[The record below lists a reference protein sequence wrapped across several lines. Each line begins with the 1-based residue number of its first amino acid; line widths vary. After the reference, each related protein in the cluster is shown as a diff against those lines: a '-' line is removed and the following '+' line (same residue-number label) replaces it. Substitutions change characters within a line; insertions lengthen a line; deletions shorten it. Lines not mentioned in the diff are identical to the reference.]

1 MDSCAAEGSPLADRT
16 WRLGNLYWIK
26 DKEGRRIRFTPN
38 WAQQR
43 SYDRLAHNNL
53 ELKVRQLGITTGYC
67 MLWLDTCLFNRDVS
81 VGVIAHTKEDAKV
94 IFRDKIKFAYDNLPP
109 ELRAAVP
116 AVKETESEMIFANG
130 SSIRVGLTFR
140 SGTVQVLHVTEYG
153 YICAHYPRRA
163 QEIRTGAF
171 EAVPKGGI
179 KVIESTARGR
189 AGHFYELCR
198 QAQQRRAD
206 APLLH
211 GDWRFSFLPWW
222 EHPEYSVE
230 EPAFVFTEAELRYFH
245 DTEARIGQ
253 ALTRGQRCWYARK
266 WRDQGDDVRSEYPST
281 PEEAFQQS
289 TEGAYY
295 GPLLLEAYRAGRVG
309 EVPYDR
315 GLQVETWWD
324 LGVDDSTA
332 IWFLQ
337 RHGLQLRVVD
347 YYENSGEGLAHY
359 RGVLEQRAKQHG
371 IVYSRHVGPHDL
383 KVRELGNDAKSR
395 LQAAAELGMRFDV
408 APQLKVA
415 DGIEAVRRLLP
426 QCWFD
431 ESRTAEGR
439 KALEHYRKEWD
450 AVRGCW
456 KDQPLHDWSSH
467 AADAF
472 RTGAVA
478 GDARADTR
486 DTKAREIQPMRWR

>member
-1 MDSCAAEGSPLADRT
+1 MDSCAEPSPLTDRA
-16 WRLGNLYWIK
+16 WRLRNLYWIK
-26 DKEGRRIRFTPN
+26 DKDGRRIRFVPN

-43 SYDRLAHNNL
+43 AFDSLSSNNL

-67 MLWLDTCLFNRDVS
+67 MLWLDTCLFSPDVA

-94 IFRDKIKFAYDNLPP
+94 IFRDKIKFAYDNLPAD
-109 ELRAAVP
+109 LRAAVP
-116 AVKETESEMIFANG
+116 AVKQTESEIIFGNG

-171 EAVPKGGI
+171 EAVPKSGI
-179 KVIESTARGR
+179 KIIESTARGR
-189 AGHFYELCR
+189 AGHFYDLCR
-198 QAQQRRAD
+198 LAQQRRSD
-206 APLLH
+206 APLQH

-222 EHPEYSVE
+222 EHPEYSID
-230 EPAFVFTEAELRYFH
+230 EPAFVFTEAELRHFT
-245 DTEARIGQ
+245 DTETLIGRQ
-253 ALTRGQRCWYARK
+253 LSRGQRCWYARK
-266 WRDQGDDVRSEYPST
+266 WRDQGDDVRAEYPST

-295 GPLLLEAYRAGRVG
+295 GSPLLEAYRAGRVC
-309 EVPYDR
+309 ELPWDR
-315 GLQVETWWD
+315 GLEVETWWD

-337 RHGLQLRVVD
+337 RQGQQLRVVD
-347 YYENSGEGLAHY
+347 YYENSGEGLSHY
-359 RGVLEQRAKQHG
+359 RGILEQRAQQHG
-371 IVYSRHVGPHDL
+371 IVYSRHIGPHDL

-395 LQAAAELGMRFDV
+395 LQAAAELGIRFEV
-408 APQLKVA
+408 APMLKVA

-426 QCWFD
+426 HCWFD
-431 ESRTAEGR
+431 ESRTAPGR

-472 RTGAVA
+472 RVGAVA
-478 GDARADTR
+478 GDARLNTR
-486 DTKAREIQPMRWR
+486 NTRARPIQPARWR

>member
-1 MDSCAAEGSPLADRT
+1 MDSCAAEGSPLADRA

-43 SYDRLAHNNL
+43 AYERLAHNNL

-67 MLWLDTCLFNRDVS
+67 MLWLDTCLFNRDVA

-109 ELRAAVP
+109 ELRSAVP
-116 AVKETESEMIFANG
+116 AIKETESEIIFANG
-130 SSIRVGLTFR
+130 SCIRVGLTFR

-198 QAQQRRAD
+198 QAQQRRDD

-230 EPAFVFTEAELRYFH
+230 EPGFVFTEAELRYLH
-245 DTEARIGQ
+245 DTEARIGR
-253 ALTRGQRCWYARK
+253 ALSRAQRCWYARK

-315 GLQVETWWD
+315 SLQVETWWD

-359 RGVLEQRAKQHG
+359 RGVLEQRAQRHG

-395 LQAAAELGMRFDV
+395 LQAAAELGIRFDV
-408 APQLKVA
+408 APQLRVA

-426 QCWFD
+426 LCWFD

-450 AVRGCW
+450 ATRGCW
-456 KDQPLHDWSSH
+456 KDQPLHDWASH

-472 RTGAVA
+472 RTGAVS
-478 GDARADTR
+478 GDARSDLRNTQ
-486 DTKAREIQPMRWR
+486 AREIQQARWR

>member
-1 MDSCAAEGSPLADRT
+1 MDSSAAEVSPLADRA
-16 WRLGNLYWIK
+16 WRLSNLYWIK
-26 DKEGRRIRFTPN
+26 DKEGKRIRFAPN

-43 SYDRLAHNNL
+43 AYGHLAHNNL

-81 VGVIAHTKEDAKV
+81 AGVIAHTKEDAKV

-116 AVKETESEMIFANG
+116 TVKETESEMIFANG
-130 SSIRVGLTFR
+130 SSLRVGLTFR
-140 SGTVQVLHVTEYG
+140 SGTVQILHVTEYG

-171 EAVPKGGI
+171 EAVPRGGI

-206 APLLH
+206 ASLLH

-245 DTEARIGQ
+245 DTEARIGR

-295 GPLLLEAYRAGRVG
+295 GPLLLEAYRAGRVC
-309 EVPYDR
+309 EVPWDR
-315 GLQVETWWD
+315 SLQVETWWD

-337 RHGLQLRVVD
+337 RQGLQLRVVD

-359 RGVLEQRAKQHG
+359 RGVLEQRARQHG

-383 KVRELGNDAKSR
+383 RVRELGNDAKSR
-395 LQAAAELGMRFDV
+395 LQAAAELGIRFDI

-478 GDARADTR
+478 GDARTDTR
-486 DTKAREIQPMRWR
+486 NTQAREIQPVRWR